1 MDKFYVIIHSLFYVV
16 NLIVCV
22 ILKLFA
28 VTPETSAA
36 KTIKS
41 PFIGDG
47 EHVLNVVTSKQIGL
61 LFPVNAIA
69 PVDANMQNV
78 IGVLLC

>member
-1 MDKFYVIIHSLFYVV
+1 MDKFYVLIHSLFYVV

-22 ILKLFA
+22 IVKFVA
-28 VTPETSAA
+28 VTADTSAT
-36 KTIKS
+36 KIIKS

-47 EHVLNVVTSKQIGL
+47 EHVLNDDTSKQIGL

-69 PVDANMQNV
+69 PVDANVQNV